1 MNLEKIEIST
11 SDTPDA
17 SIIWLHGLG
26 ADGHDFEAIV
36 PELNLPDSLAVR
48 FVFPHAPYRPITLNN
63 GYVMRGWYDI
73 ANLEFGSKEDMQ
85 GIKESSAQIINL
97 IEQEQSR
104 GIESNRIIIAGFS
117 QGGAIALHTGLR
129 YKKPLAGIMAL
140 STYLPLASTLEK
152 EQQFENKDTSIF
164 MAHGLQDDILK
175 FEFGVQSRILLVQN
189 NYSID
194 WHDYPMAHSICIEE
208 ISHIREWL
216 IDKLDKRQT
225 P

>member
-26 ADGHDFEAIV
+26 ADGHDFEAII

-48 FVFPHAPYRPITLNN
+48 FIFPHAPYRPITLNN